1 MLQMFQNLIGEII
14 FRLSKLM
21 RWINAFKYHVIFNL
35 GVINQKKNA
44 FSASTTT
51 FPNCFNFFYTFA
63 LSAQFPTRYTTSQ
76 HSATV
81 PSSSTSSGKCIFDM
95 HVFMEGFVKSF
106 EEIRTSSLSHATCK
120 LVMFVSC
127 LDIDA
132 LCATKLIA
140 SLLKADL
147 IPHKIVP
154 VMGFED
160 LRKSYSET
168 VADDDEIKNVLLI
181 GCGATIDLLD
191 FLSINEEEQLNSKKL
206 YVIDN
211 HRPWNL
217 DNLFGSRNVVCFLDG
232 FADLDNLNGLQ
243 DSYAN
248 YLRLMEEEE
257 ENEIRSDESDED
269 NETNDDEEGDE
280 EKDQE
285 KNDDAPTD
293 DDEAEPAHNGEKRS
307 REGSPSNGSNGA
319 TKKRRLK
326 LLTRTEEIEKYK
338 TTLEKY
344 YNQGSSLATSTTS
357 LIYSLVSDLQT
368 PTITHLWLTVVAA
381 TSLDA
386 QHPHLYRLLFPT
398 LRTEVFRLNPNA
410 VAPDLMGTGS
420 NGTSNGMP
428 NHTGEDTSLYIETDY
443 PFYLLRHWTLY
454 DSMSHSSY
462 ISAKLRLY
470 TEEGRRRLHKVLAKM
485 GISLQD
491 ARERWTHMNL
501 SVKKVLPEKLGGV
514 SAVYGIEGVIRQGIV
529 RRYGYKGSISAGDT
543 VDALLTLLQ
552 TGQRLQIEGGP
563 GAITEEDFHI
573 GNNFMN
579 GENKDPRDRF
589 WIENFWTAWD
599 ALDDVNKM
607 IKGIQLAKTLQKCI
621 VASATALLERRLIK
635 DLRRFRLA
643 VLKDGPDLEIFSNPL
658 ALAQLAVWIAEASAE
673 VSPRS
678 LPLVVASLYPPTNSY
693 LVVGIGPRKLRR
705 RQEKKKKKKAAA
717 EEAEDDKEE
726 EEEDENEDEADE
738 LVQYNEFGSAFHQ
751 IAEEIHAKVKV
762 DAFESSVIE
771 VAKDDLSRFLEALT
785 LIGIKY

>member
-1 MLQMFQNLIGEII
+1 
-14 FRLSKLM
+14 
-21 RWINAFKYHVIFNL
+21 
-35 GVINQKKNA
+35 
-44 FSASTTT
+44 
-51 FPNCFNFFYTFA
+51 
-63 LSAQFPTRYTTSQ
+63 
-76 HSATV
+76 
-81 PSSSTSSGKCIFDM
+81 M
-95 HVFMEGFVKSF
+95 HVFMEEFVKSF
-106 EEIRTSSLSHATCK
+106 DEIRASSLSHATCK

-160 LRKSYSET
+160 LQKSYVET
-168 VADDDEIKNVLLI
+168 VANDDEIKNVLLI

-191 FLSINEEEQLNSKKL
+191 FLSISDDDQTLSKQKF
-206 YVIDN
+206 YIIDN

-217 DNLFGSRNVVCFLDG
+217 DNLFGSPNVVCFLDG
-232 FADLDNLNGLQ
+232 FADLDQLNNLQ
-243 DSYAN
+243 DSYVN
-248 YLRLMEEEE
+248 YLRLMEEDDENESDEIGSDE
-257 ENEIRSDESDED
+257 ENEEANGQDDED
-269 NETNDDEEGDE
+269 
-280 EKDQE
+280 K
-285 KNDDAPTD
+285 AATD
-293 DDEAEPAHNGEKRS
+293 DDEDGETSSNGEKRS
-307 REGSPSNGSNGA
+307 RRDSLNGENGT

-326 LLTRTEEIEKYK
+326 RLTRTEEIEKYK
-338 TTLEKY
+338 KSLEAH
-344 YNQGSSLATSTTS
+344 YNRGSSLSTSTTS
-357 LIYSLVSDLQT
+357 LVYSLVSDLQT
-368 PTITHLWLTVVAA
+368 PTINHLWLTVVAA

-386 QHPHLYRLLFPT
+386 QHPHLYRLLFPIM
-398 LRTEVFRLNPNA
+398 RTEVLRLNPKA
-410 VAPDLMGTGS
+410 VAPDVSSTAASDAFNLNNS
-420 NGTSNGMP
+420 
-428 NHTGEDTSLYIETDY
+428 GEDTSLYIETDY

-470 TEEGRRRLHKVLAKM
+470 TEDGRRRLHKMLAKM

-501 SVKKVLPEKLGGV
+501 AVKKVLPEKLGGV
-514 SAVYGIEGVIRQGIV
+514 SAMYGIEDVVRQGIV

-543 VDALLTLLQ
+543 VDALLSILQ
-552 TGQRLQIEGGP
+552 TGQLLKAECGP
-563 GAITEEDFHI
+563 AGLTEEDFHN
-573 GNNFMN
+573 GNSFMT
-579 GENKDPRDRF
+579 GETHEERSRF

-599 ALDDVNKM
+599 ALDNVNKM
-607 IKGIQLAKTLQKCI
+607 MNGIQLAKALQKSI
-621 VASATALLERRLIK
+621 VTSATALLERRLIK

-643 VLKDGPDLEIFSNPL
+643 VLKDGPDLELFANPL

-705 RQEKKKKKKAAA
+705 RLDKKKKKKAKPDGDSASNGK
-717 EEAEDDKEE
+717 EDDDEDE
-726 EEEDENEDEADE
+726 DDDEEDNDADE
-738 LVQYNEFGSAFHQ
+738 IAQYNEFGSAFHQ
-751 IAEEIHAKVKV
+751 IAEEVHAKVKV